1 MEGPDA
7 VSTISCGGV
16 SGFNGISL
24 DWLWWASA
32 SRAVMSSL
40 MAGIVSLK
48 MFFTENVLLA
58 LKLSIAKN
66 FLLFL
71 TRCKL
76 TAESPEVLPG
86 YVVTAERNAGPP
98 SAMKHKKRLTH
109 LGWVFECKIRL
120 D

>member
-1 MEGPDA
+1 
-7 VSTISCGGV
+7 
-16 SGFNGISL
+16 
-24 DWLWWASA
+24 
-32 SRAVMSSL
+32 

-109 LGWVFECKIRL
+109 LFTHSGQ
-120 D
+120 